1 MEVREGQTREGH
13 SRAPSK
19 VRGFSWKT
27 PGGGRRGKGR
37 EGGERRERGERGMRR
52 GKEEEREKVVREEKE
67 QDQVE
72 LLEGPVTILSQ
83 DSQQ

>member
-1 MEVREGQTREGH
+1 MSSHQPTQQVHSLGGRFTYGASRLQDNCLAVEVREGQTREGH

-37 EGGERRERGERGMRR
+37 EGKGGKGGKGEKGE
-52 GKEEEREKVVREEKE
+52 
-67 QDQVE
+67 
-72 LLEGPVTILSQ
+72 
-83 DSQQ
+83 